1 MSGGVWGG
9 RPPEET
15 GPVQVRATVLTV
27 RRVDAYHALTLVAPA
42 IAARFRPGQ
51 FITVAVGG
59 PQTSML
65 ARRAFAVH
73 DARPD
78 HGGTIEFVFEASGRG
93 TRWLAELR
101 AREVL
106 DATGPLGRP
115 FPLPKDPSSCLLLGV
130 GYGSAPL
137 LPLAARLRERGCS
150 VDFLL
155 GAQSAD
161 RVFGSLTARRSGR
174 SATVTTSDGSFGARG
189 VVTDMLEQVIREA
202 RTEVVYASAPVP
214 VLREVTALASK
225 YDIVVQAS
233 VDLAMA
239 CGIGVCMGCVL
250 PVTGTD
256 GITRMLRSCVDG
268 PVFRGDLVRWDD
280 MGTIPFDAL
289 GAPGWPRA
297 KGARGGQGGSEGE
310 RGGQE
315 RPGGTRG
322 GREGQEGS
330 GGTRGERD
338 GQEGSEGAQGEREG
352 RESPGDR
359 AVTRGGAPQGR
370 QRHHAG

>member
-1 MSGGVWGG
+1 MA
-9 RPPEET
+9 PI
-15 GPVQVRATVLTV
+15 QVRATVLTV

-73 DARPD
+73 DVRPD
-78 HGGTIEFVFEASGRG
+78 HGGTVEFVFEVLGPG
-93 TRWLAELR
+93 TRWLAGLR
-101 AREVL
+101 AREAL
-106 DATGPLGRP
+106 DAAGPLGRP
-115 FPLPKDPSSCLLLGV
+115 FSLPKDPSSCLLLGV

-137 LPLAARLRERGCS
+137 FALAARLRERGCR

-155 GAQSAD
+155 GAPSAD
-161 RVFGSLTARRSGR
+161 RVFGALTARRSGR
-174 SATVTTSDGSFGARG
+174 SATVTTCDGSFGARG
-189 VVTDMLEQVIREA
+189 AVTDLLEQVIREA

-214 VLREVTALASK
+214 VLGEVTALAGK
-225 YDIVVQAS
+225 YDIPVQAS

-250 PVTGTD
+250 PVAGTD

-280 MGTIPFDAL
+280 VGTIPFDAL

-297 KGARGGQGGSEGE
+297 KGAQG
-310 RGGQE
+310 
-315 RPGGTRG
+315 
-322 GREGQEGS
+322 GS
-330 GGTRGERD
+330 GGTGP
-338 GQEGSEGAQGEREG
+338 
-352 RESPGDR
+352 PGGNSL
-359 AVTRGGAPQGR
+359 AGVVPPGLAG
-370 QRHHAG
+370 HHAG